1 MVAALFLP
9 RGSLPV
15 DAWEIGRIGVGR
27 WRGHGSEP
35 GGLAAEEVLV
45 VRGPGGWEVQCHG
58 GNAAAAAVVA
68 DLVRLGAERV
78 PSGAWHTDS
87 APTVAAEALSLLAAV
102 DAPRG
107 ARILCRQLAGALD
120 HELAEIA
127 ALVGRGQAGSAR
139 RRADRLRRAAR
150 VGLRL
155 AEPWRVVVSGR
166 VNAGKSSLVNALAGH
181 ARSLVS
187 PRPGT
192 TRDVIETAV
201 VFSGWSV
208 VLVDTAGLRDRD
220 SEASGATERAG
231 IARARAAAAAA
242 DLVVEVVEVGEPV
255 PAPAGLVVWSKA
267 DLWPGVVVPAGVI
280 ATSSRSGAGIL
291 DLVAAVIAQLVPEA
305 EEPGLLDGAVAFL
318 PRHLELIDRLVG
330 AESAGESPA
339 IGESQ

>member
-58 GNAAAAAVVA
+58 GNAAADAVFA

-78 PSGAWHTDS
+78 PSGAWHTDG
-87 APTVAAEALSLLAAV
+87 AATVAAEALSLLAAV

-120 HELAEIA
+120 RELAGIA
-127 ALVGRGQAGSAR
+127 TLVGQGEADSAR

-166 VNAGKSSLVNALAGH
+166 VNAGKSSLVNVLAGH

-201 VFSGWSV
+201 VLGGWSV

-231 IARARAAAAAA
+231 IARADNLILTSGSGRIDEEIIRHAKQLNPHVRILARTHTTLEVPRLRRA
-242 DLVVEVVEVGEPV
+242 G
-255 PAPAGLVVWSKA
+255 
-267 DLWPGVVVPAGVI
+267 
-280 ATSSRSGAGIL
+280 
-291 DLVAAVIAQLVPEA
+291 A
-305 EEPGLLDGAVAFL
+305 EEAFSGEGEVALALTVRILEGLGAT
-318 PRHLELIDRLVG
+318 PEQIDR
-330 AESAGESPA
+330 ERQRIEAGFR
-339 IGESQ
+339 GG

>member
-9 RGSLPV
+9 RGRSPV

-27 WRGHGSEP
+27 WRGHDSGP
-35 GGLAAEEVLV
+35 GGLAAEDVIV
-45 VRGPGGWEVQCHG
+45 VRVIGGWEVQCHG
-58 GNAAAAAVVA
+58 GNAAAAAVVE
-68 DLVRLGAERV
+68 DLVRLGAGCV
-78 PSGAWHTDS
+78 PSGAWHADG
-87 APTVAAEALSLLAAV
+87 APTTAAEALSLLANV

-120 HELAEIA
+120 HELAGIA
-127 ALVGRGQAGSAR
+127 ALVGQGEADRAR

-166 VNAGKSSLVNALAGH
+166 VNVGKSSLVNVLAGH

-201 VFSGWSV
+201 VLDGWSV

-231 IARARAAAAAA
+231 IARALAAAAAA

-255 PAPAGLVVWSKA
+255 ATPAGLVVWSKA

-280 ATSSRSGAGIL
+280 ATSSRSGAGIV
-291 DLVAAVIAQLVPEA
+291 DLVAAVMAHLVPEA
-305 EEPGLLDGAVAFL
+305 GEPGLLDGAVPFL
-318 PRHLELIDRLVG
+318 PRHLELLDRLVG
-330 AESAGESPA
+330 AEPAGDSPA
-339 IGESQ
+339 IQEAQ